1 MQKDKTLAAVF
12 ITVFTGFIGFSLPFP
27 IFSYLFLSSE
37 SILIP
42 ATVEESMRPILLGL
56 AIALFPIGQA
66 LASPLWGKYSDRY
79 GRKPM
84 LIISL
89 MIAALGMVIV
99 AIAIQYNLLYLVF
112 LGRFISGLGEGNITL
127 AQAIAADQQNEKIK
141 ARYFAAISIA
151 MNSGWIVGPL
161 LGGYL
166 GDPGSASFTHPTLPF
181 WLAALMYLC
190 NILVIMV
197 SIKETRE
204 ETNITGTNNVTTT
217 ELIRLP
223 AFRAILLLSLVS
235 FFGTYI
241 LFSFFAPYLVQ
252 VFQSTPTEIGIYSA
266 LLSVPL
272 ILAGLWSAQIS
283 QRLGYPRMT
292 FLALAL
298 LSLGLLFTAMPDT
311 LIWIAVPVTLAAFG
325 IVFIEITTAVLVSN
339 SVSKAQNGHAMG
351 VYRTTIVLAEII
363 AGILGG
369 LLSSVTPAL
378 PFLIASAVVAL
389 GFIVYK
395 RNRIRERE
403 AQHNVDNNKIMR
415 PASETKQ

>member
-42 ATVEESMRPILLGL
+42 ATLEENIRPILLGL

-89 MIAALGMVIV
+89 VIAALGMVIV

-190 NILVIMV
+190 IIECPFNPSRTLV
-197 SIKETRE
+197 SSNQSTL
-204 ETNITGTNNVTTT
+204 G
-217 ELIRLP
+217 LP
-223 AFRAILLLSLVS
+223 AHDVSCACSFIPWTFVHRHAGYAHLDRSTRHVSGFRHR
-235 FFGTYI
+235 F
-241 LFSFFAPYLVQ
+241 
-252 VFQSTPTEIGIYSA
+252 
-266 LLSVPL
+266 
-272 ILAGLWSAQIS
+272 
-283 QRLGYPRMT
+283 
-292 FLALAL
+292 
-298 LSLGLLFTAMPDT
+298 
-311 LIWIAVPVTLAAFG
+311 
-325 IVFIEITTAVLVSN
+325 
-339 SVSKAQNGHAMG
+339 H
-351 VYRTTIVLAEII
+351 
-363 AGILGG
+363 
-369 LLSSVTPAL
+369 
-378 PFLIASAVVAL
+378 
-389 GFIVYK
+389 
-395 RNRIRERE
+395 RNHHCCTRF
-403 AQHNVDNNKIMR
+403 K
-415 PASETKQ
+415 